1 MLLLIGIITFFAFC
15 IWYAKRNGATGK
27 YESQIIKIS
36 TEQDEPVDFGYKII
50 WLAVKTGKKEELAN
64 ILELKDIES
73 ANWESGIEKAY
84 KDGVFL
90 TPQIGEWTLAVGYGL
105 PAGDTLNSIEQLEK
119 TLNKLSS
126 KYGEAHFFGTHRIV
140 EYHSWMKSINGK
152 MERIYSY
159 IGESN
164 ENLKVY
170 GNLTGPEKE
179 LKLFDSFSLEAKSEE
194 YWERDDLVYAD
205 EDLVM
210 KIAEKWSINPTM
222 LPKRNDIKEGLGLVG
237 NSTIA
242 NTIYSK

>member
-15 IWYAKRNGATGK
+15 IWYAKRNGETGQ
-27 YESQIIKIS
+27 YAPPAIKIS
-36 TEQDEPVDFGYKII
+36 TEQDEPVDFGYKVI
-50 WLAVKTGKKEELAN
+50 WLAVKTDKKDEIAK

-90 TPQIGEWTLAVGYGL
+90 TPQIGDWTLAVGYGL

-119 TLNKLSS
+119 ILNKLSS
-126 KYGEAHFFGTHRIV
+126 KYEEAHFFGTHRVV
-140 EYHSWMKSINGK
+140 EYHSWMKSVNGK
-152 MERIYSY
+152 IERIYSY

-170 GNLTGPEKE
+170 GSLTTPEKR
-179 LKLFDSFSLEAKSEE
+179 LKLFNSLSLEAKSEE
-194 YWERDDLVYAD
+194 YWKRDDIVYAN

-210 KIAEKWSINPTM
+210 KIAKKWSVDPTM
-222 LPKRNDIKEGLGLVG
+222 LTKRSDIKEGLGIVG
-237 NSTIA
+237 NSTTA
-242 NTIYSK
+242 NIM